1 MTKSGRPG
9 PQSLVPSGPLIPT
22 MNPAKINFITILLDD
37 INHSSLFISVHSV
50 RHIHLKYIHKN
61 VNRPD
66 TRIHGARHPSSSIK
80 TTRIWIWVTH
90 YLLSMDHWN
99 PRDTYLY
106 VYFELYFFI
115 QVAMESFCHVRY
127 GNADCR
133 KLDNYFVIIIKAEL
147 FYD

>member
-1 MTKSGRPG
+1 
-9 PQSLVPSGPLIPT
+9 
-22 MNPAKINFITILLDD
+22 MNPAKIYFITIILDN
-37 INHSSLFISVHSV
+37 INHLSLLISVDSV

-61 VNRPD
+61 ANRLH
-66 TRIHGARHPSSSIK
+66 TRIYGARQWTIE
-80 TTRIWIWVTH
+80 ILEI
-90 YLLSMDHWN
+90 YLE
-99 PRDTYLY
+99 T
-106 VYFELYFFI
+106 YFFI